1 MKKKLSP
8 FEIIPKYQLKF
19 IIHYFITVHSVHLSC
34 INPYKWEIQDFTL
47 SLVLNYY
54 TGMPLT
60 VDLGVQKRASS
71 IKGRGKDIENVPFST
86 FSGASAN

>member
-1 MKKKLSP
+1 M
-8 FEIIPKYQLKF
+8 
-19 IIHYFITVHSVHLSC
+19 
-34 INPYKWEIQDFTL
+34 
-47 SLVLNYY
+47 LNYD
-54 TGMPLT
+54 TDMPLT